1 MYPNQP
7 GYNPSNPYT
16 MQMPGQP
23 GAYPGQVPGQPYP
36 GQVPGQP
43 YPGQPGMPGAYP
55 QPGQPGAY
63 PQPGQPGY
71 VQQTTITTTSQP
83 GMPGY
88 PPQPG
93 YPQPGMP
100 GGIPGA
106 MPGYPPQPGA
116 MVSIPGQWA
125 RPTFQYNLPYSR
137 QEIFVV
143 PYGIDPVQSQRMTRA
158 SQIFRTFDRNF
169 SGTLSF
175 KEWKKAM
182 KALGYYMNKFDKE
195 RLFFMIDSNRSG
207 QIDEREFCK

>member
-1 MYPNQP
+1 
-7 GYNPSNPYT
+7 
-16 MQMPGQP
+16 MQMPGQT
-23 GAYPGQVPGQPYP
+23 YP

-55 QPGQPGAY
+55 QQPGMPGAY

-71 VQQTTITTTSQP
+71 VQQTTVTTTSQS
-83 GMPGY
+83 
-88 PPQPG
+88 G
-93 YPQPGMP
+93 YPQTGYPQQPGM
-100 GGIPGA
+100 
-106 MPGYPPQPGA
+106 PGA

-125 RPTFQYNLPYSR
+125 RPQFQYNMPYSR
-137 QEIFVV
+137 QEVFII

-182 KALGYYMNKFDKE
+182 KALGYYMNKYDKE

-207 QIDEREFCK
+207 QIDEREFCEYWALYGY

>member
-1 MYPNQP
+1 
-7 GYNPSNPYT
+7 
-16 MQMPGQP
+16 MQMPGQT
-23 GAYPGQVPGQPYP
+23 YP

-55 QPGQPGAY
+55 QQPGMPGAY

-71 VQQTTITTTSQP
+71 VQQTTVTTTSQSGYPQTGYPQQP
-83 GMPGY
+83 GMPGAY
-88 PPQPG
+88 PG
-93 YPQPGMP
+93 QPGM
-100 GGIPGA
+100 PGA
-106 MPGYPPQPGA
+106 MPGYPQQPGMPGA

-125 RPTFQYNLPYSR
+125 RPQFQYNMPYSR
-137 QEIFVV
+137 QEVFII

-182 KALGYYMNKFDKE
+182 KALGYYMNKYDKE

-207 QIDEREFCK
+207 QIDEREFCEYWALYGY